1 MLSGGGEP
9 MDTRALTITGSAAQ
23 ALIPADA
30 DKHARSRLARFARW
44 MDAQGQPWHDPDLAA
59 YRDAMLAEEYAR
71 STVSAHLSTIRAQ
84 YRRLAT
90 DNAVRDALE
99 IAARQ
104 ALDSTGNGHGPA
116 DVEALVRRKLERLGN
131 ATDPGK
137 SSVRVVTVQDV
148 ADSEHLRLTREQA
161 EALLAAPGSDG
172 LRELRDTAV
181 IALLLCTG
189 IREAELSALE
199 VRDLRQEMGGELA
212 LHVREGKGC
221 KTRLVPY
228 GALDWVLVLV
238 DAWLQTAGITEGFV
252 FRGFYRG
259 YKTARPGPLSVR
271 AIEYILAR
279 YPVTVNGELV
289 RVRPHDC
296 RRTYARRLYEAG
308 VDVVA
313 IQQNMGHSDLK
324 TTLGYIGTLD
334 SEKRRPPAVYSFD
347 LASLYEQGA
356 LLSE

>member
-1 MLSGGGEP
+1 
-9 MDTRALTITGSAAQ
+9 MDTNTLTTTGAAQ
-23 ALIPADA
+23 AMIPADA
-30 DKHARSRLARFARW
+30 DKYARSRLSRFCGW
-44 MDAQGQPWHDPDLAA
+44 LDTQGRPWHSPDLAA
-59 YRDAMLAEEYAR
+59 YRDALLAGDYAR

-84 YRRLAT
+84 YRRLLK
-90 DNAVRDALE
+90 DNGVRDALE

-104 ALDSTGNGHGPA
+104 ALEAAGNGFGPA
-116 DVEALVRRKLERLGN
+116 DVEALVSRKLARLDN
-131 ATDPGK
+131 ATDPDK
-137 SSVRVVTVQDV
+137 SSVQVETIQDV
-148 ADSEHLRLTREQA
+148 ADSEHLRLTKAQGD
-161 EALLAAPGSDG
+161 ALMAAPGSAG

-181 IALLLCTG
+181 IGLMLCTG

-199 VRDLRQEMGGELA
+199 VRDLRQELGGELA

-228 GALDWVLVLV
+228 GDLDWVLVLV
-238 DAWLQTAGITEGFV
+238 DAWLQTAAISEGFV

-259 YKTARPGPLSVR
+259 YHVSRPGPLSVR

-279 YPVTVNGELV
+279 YPITVTGDLV
-289 RVRPHDC
+289 HVKPHDC

-313 IQQNMGHSDLK
+313 IQQNLGHNDLQ

-334 SEKRRPPAVYSFD
+334 ADRRRPPAVYSFD
-347 LASLYEQGA
+347 LAPLYEQRELGDGRR
-356 LLSE
+356 L